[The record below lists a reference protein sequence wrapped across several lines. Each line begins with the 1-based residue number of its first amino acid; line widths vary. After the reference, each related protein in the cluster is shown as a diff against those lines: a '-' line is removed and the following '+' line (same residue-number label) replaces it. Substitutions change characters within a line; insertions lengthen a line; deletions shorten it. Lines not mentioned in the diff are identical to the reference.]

1 MTSHKLNIPEIIVVE
16 GKDDT
21 KRLHQF
27 DPNLDTIETNGSA
40 IDQATLDL
48 IQQAQATR
56 GVIVFTDPDAPG
68 EKIRQ
73 TIIQTIPEVKQAFLP
88 ASSAVPKAKGTL
100 GVEHASDQAL
110 QTALNAAYSA
120 IPLAKVIDPIT
131 QHDLLAAALIVGPQ
145 AKRRRVQLGDILH
158 IGKVNGKQLLKRL
171 NAFQISR
178 AEFEK
183 AVAQVNESEAQQDDE
198 SF

>member
-1 MTSHKLNIPEIIVVE
+1 MTTNKVNITEIIVVE

-21 KRLHQF
+21 KRLQQF
-27 DPNLDTIETNGSA
+27 DSSLDTIETNGSA
-40 IDQATLDL
+40 IDEATLDL
-48 IQQAQATR
+48 IRHAQTTR

-73 TIIQTIPEVKQAFLP
+73 TIIQTIPGVKQAFLP

-100 GVEHASDQAL
+100 GVEHASNQAL
-110 QTALNAAYSA
+110 QSALQSAYSSDPKWVA
-120 IPLAKVIDPIT
+120 EDPIT
-131 QHDLLAAALIVGPQ
+131 QHDLLVAGLIVGPN
-145 AKRRRVQLGDILH
+145 AKQRRVVLGDLLH

-178 AEFEK
+178 QEFQR
-183 AVAQVNESEAQQDDE
+183 AVAQLNESED
-198 SF
+198 

>member
-1 MTSHKLNIPEIIVVE
+1 MKPNKLNIPEIIVVE

-21 KRLHQF
+21 KRLKQF
-27 DPNLDTIETNGSA
+27 DENLDTIETNGSA
-40 IDQATLDL
+40 IDDATLAL
-48 IQQAQATR
+48 ILCAQKTR

-73 TIIQTIPEVKQAFLP
+73 TIIQAIPDVKQAFLP

-100 GVEHASDQAL
+100 GVEHASNQAL
-110 QTALNAAYSA
+110 KIALRSAYQSNMNPISA
-120 IPLAKVIDPIT
+120 DPIT
-131 QHDLLAAALIVGPQ
+131 RSDLLKAQLIVGPN
-145 AKRRRVQLGDILH
+145 AKKRRIALGDRLH

-178 AEFEK
+178 ADFDA
-183 AVAQVNESEAQQDDE
+183 AVQQINESESNNQ
-198 SF
+198 